1 MVMVTGI
8 VILDA
13 GGDPLALVRIG
24 TKFSEGDANGTEGYD
39 GQFIYFIARDPDPS
53 TVKAYLDVP
62 AYRYQR
68 ILLPLLARLISLGNI
83 HVIPWAI
90 LAINLLFQV
99 GGTWAFERIFMRWGI
114 NRWYAVI
121 YGCWVGLG
129 LAIRLDLPEPLAFGL
144 IVLALLTYLDK
155 KYILTWVLLGL
166 ALLAKEVVIL
176 FVLAFL
182 LIELYEKQW
191 QKVIGIIGIIFI
203 PYALFQVWLWQVF
216 GEFGIGSGGAM
227 ATSFEIIPYMGLLRI
242 GKYSL
247 WYMVMM
253 MIVFGPAIVLPSIW
267 GVVVSIKKW
276 LVKEINVFSL
286 ALFLNCLSI
295 MFMPFSTFRET
306 GGLLRYSNGLVLS
319 LLLFAGYYRM
329 RKTLNYSALWLVLN
343 VFYFK

>member
-1 MVMVTGI
+1 M
-8 VILDA
+8 
-13 GGDPLALVRIG
+13 
-24 TKFSEGDANGTEGYD
+24 
-39 GQFIYFIARDPDPS
+39 
-53 TVKAYLDVP
+53 
-62 AYRYQR
+62 
-68 ILLPLLARLISLGNI
+68 
-83 HVIPWAI
+83 
-90 LAINLLFQV
+90 
-99 GGTWAFERIFMRWGI
+99 
-114 NRWYAVI
+114 
-121 YGCWVGLG
+121 
-129 LAIRLDLPEPLAFGL
+129 
-144 IVLALLTYLDK
+144 
-155 KYILTWVLLGL
+155 
-166 ALLAKEVVIL
+166 AKEVVIL